1 MKTSAMQPPP
11 TGPSANGDQP
21 SALAARLR
29 RALRILRTV
38 IGEPDYDRYLAHMQ
52 SHHAGCAV
60 VSRDEFMKQRLESRY
75 SRPGA
80 RCC

>member
-1 MKTSAMQPPP
+1 MKTSAMQRR
-11 TGPSANGDQP
+11 GPAPARAGPQP
-21 SALAARLR
+21 AAQAARLR

-60 VSRDEFMKQRLESRY
+60 VSRDEFMQQRLESRY
-75 SRPGA
+75 SKPGA

>member
-1 MKTSAMQPPP
+1 MKP
-11 TGPSANGDQP
+11 TAAEPSAISHQP
-21 SALAARLR
+21 SALTARLR

-38 IGEPDYDRYLAHMQ
+38 IGEPDYDRYLAHMA
-52 SHHAGCAV
+52 SHHPGCAV

-75 SRPGA
+75 SKPGA